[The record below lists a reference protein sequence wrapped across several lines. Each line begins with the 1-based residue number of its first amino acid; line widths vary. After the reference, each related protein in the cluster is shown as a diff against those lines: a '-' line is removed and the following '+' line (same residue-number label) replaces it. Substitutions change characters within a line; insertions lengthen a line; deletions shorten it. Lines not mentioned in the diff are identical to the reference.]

1 VTAILSIRGFAMRHL
16 VYAGLLAS
24 AGVLS
29 GLGAAQAAVFDL
41 SVTGAGISGAIDL
54 ALAGGDVTGGV
65 GTLTIGT
72 TTYTVSGLATY
83 AGDDQSFSTGGG
95 AYVDFPGISFALWS
109 GGTSAGSINIFAF
122 PSGSYGLLLSSQNAA
137 GDPYGGPYYSV
148 SLADPPG
155 VPTVPELSTWAML
168 GLGFASLAV
177 VAASR
182 RKTAIALLG

>member
-1 VTAILSIRGFAMRHL
+1 LSIRGFAMRHL
-16 VYAGLLAS
+16 LYAGLLAS

-72 TTYTVSGLATY
+72 TVYTVSGLATY
-83 AGDDQSFSTGGG
+83 AGDDQKFSTGGG

-109 GGTSAGSINIFAF
+109 GGTSEGSINIFAF

-137 GDPYGGPYYSV
+137 GDPYGGAYYSV
-148 SLADPPG
+148 SLADP
-155 VPTVPELSTWAML
+155 PTVPELSTWAML

>member
-1 VTAILSIRGFAMRHL
+1 MTAILSIRGFAMRHL

-83 AGDDQSFSTGGG
+83 AGDDQKFSTGGG
-95 AYVDFPGISFALWS
+95 AYVDFPGISFALSS

-137 GDPYGGPYYSV
+137 GDPYGGAYYSV
-148 SLADPPG
+148 SLADPSP
-155 VPTVPELSTWAML
+155 VPELSTWAML

>member
-1 VTAILSIRGFAMRHL
+1 MAFLP
-16 VYAGLLAS
+16 
-24 AGVLS
+24 AGV
-29 GLGAAQAAVFDL
+29 
-41 SVTGAGISGAIDL
+41 
-54 ALAGGDVTGGV
+54 
-65 GTLTIGT
+65 
-72 TTYTVSGLATY
+72 
-83 AGDDQSFSTGGG
+83 

-122 PSGSYGLLLSSQNAA
+122 ASGSYGLLLSSQNAV

-148 SLADPPG
+148 SLADPPAAL
-155 VPTVPELSTWAML
+155 PELSTWAML

>member
-1 VTAILSIRGFAMRHL
+1 MRHL
-16 VYAGLLAS
+16 LYAGLLAG

-29 GLGAAQAAVFDL
+29 GLGAAQAAVATVFDL
-41 SVTGAGISGAIDL
+41 SVTGAGISGLIDL
-54 ALAGGDVTGGV
+54 DLAGGGV
-65 GTLTIGT
+65 AGADGTLTIGT

-83 AGDDQSFSTGGG
+83 AGDDQKFSTGGG
-95 AYVDFPGISFALWS
+95 DYVDFPGISFALWS
-109 GGTSAGSINIFAF
+109 GGTSEGSINIFAF
-122 PSGSYGLLLSSQNAA
+122 PSGSYGLLLSSQNAV

-155 VPTVPELSTWAML
+155 APTVPELSTWAML